1 MGKCALDE
9 RKDIKMKKW
18 NKLTI
23 FLIPI
28 GIAVN
33 VVGGQ
38 LAIMLKLPVYLD
50 SIGTLVVG
58 ALCGILP
65 GIIVAVGTQLINAIT
80 LPTVLAYT
88 EIGVLFAILA
98 NFFAKWGVF
107 KSLPKSIGCG
117 IIVAC
122 VSAGLAVPTTAFF
135 LGGFVGTGASAIVT
149 ALMTAGWGVLPA
161 TFVSELSTET
171 MDKIICLIIVFFIL
185 KSIPSRLVVK
195 LPNAKFFIKD
205 VEE

>member
-1 MGKCALDE
+1 
-9 RKDIKMKKW
+9 MKKW

-38 LAIMLKLPVYLD
+38 LAIMLKLPVFLD
-50 SIGTLVVG
+50 SIGTFVVA

-65 GIIVAVGTQLINAIT
+65 GLIVAVGTQLINAIT

-88 EIGVLFAILA
+88 EVGMLFAVLAHFMAKYQRFSTLPRSILNGILA
-98 NFFAKWGVF
+98 AV
-107 KSLPKSIGCG
+107 
-117 IIVAC
+117 
-122 VSAGLAVPTTAFF
+122 VSVCICVPTTAFL

-149 ALMTAGWGVLPA
+149 ALMAAGWGVLPA
-161 TFVSELSTET
+161 TFVSELTSEL
-171 MDKIICLIIVFFIL
+171 MDKIVCMIIIYFIL

-205 VEE
+205 LGEE

>member
-1 MGKCALDE
+1 MSRGLGDVYKRQVNQCDHSPDSTCLH
-9 RKDIKMKKW
+9 RNWRFVCYSCKLFCKM
-18 NKLTI
+18 
-23 FLIPI
+23 
-28 GIAVN
+28 
-33 VVGGQ
+33 
-38 LAIMLKLPVYLD
+38 
-50 SIGTLVVG
+50 
-58 ALCGILP
+58 
-65 GIIVAVGTQLINAIT
+65 
-80 LPTVLAYT
+80 
-88 EIGVLFAILA
+88 
-98 NFFAKWGVF
+98 GVF

-117 IIVAC
+117 IIIAC

>member
-1 MGKCALDE
+1 MSVKRSALDE
-9 RKDIKMKKW
+9 RKDVKMKKW

-88 EIGVLFAILA
+88 EIGV
-98 NFFAKWGVF
+98 F

-117 IIVAC
+117 IIIAC

>member
-1 MGKCALDE
+1 
-9 RKDIKMKKW
+9 MKKW

-88 EIGVLFAILA
+88 EIGVLFAIPCKL
-98 NFFAKWGVF
+98 FCKMGCIQIFAEVNRMWNYH
-107 KSLPKSIGCG
+107 SLCQCRSCSSDHSLFPWWICWNRSICNRD
-117 IIVAC
+117 
-122 VSAGLAVPTTAFF
+122 
-135 LGGFVGTGASAIVT
+135 
-149 ALMTAGWGVLPA
+149 
-161 TFVSELSTET
+161 ST
-171 MDKIICLIIVFFIL
+171 DD
-185 KSIPSRLVVK
+185 SRMGRSSGY
-195 LPNAKFFIKD
+195 FCQ
-205 VEE
+205 

>member
-1 MGKCALDE
+1 MDE
-9 RKDIKMKKW
+9 RKDVKMKKW

-88 EIGVLFAILA
+88 EIGVLFA
-98 NFFAKWGVF
+98 KWGVF

-117 IIVAC
+117 IIIAC